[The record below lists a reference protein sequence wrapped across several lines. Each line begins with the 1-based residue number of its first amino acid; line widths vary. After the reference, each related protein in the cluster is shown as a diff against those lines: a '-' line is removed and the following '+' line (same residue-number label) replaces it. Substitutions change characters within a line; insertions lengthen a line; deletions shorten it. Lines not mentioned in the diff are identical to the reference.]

1 MKIAKNDNTRK
12 QILYEEIQ
20 KESYGL
26 KLISLYL
33 YIKCTIY
40 ALLDFYAK
48 FRRSRYQNSVYLN
61 I

>member
-1 MKIAKNDNTRK
+1 MINARLNEIAKNDNTRK

-40 ALLDFYAK
+40 
-48 FRRSRYQNSVYLN
+48 VYHC
-61 I
+61 